1 LKVGTDFLFGCST
14 GFYSNWLDPTG
25 AAPPRERQGIS
36 ENHAYSIMDAVE
48 IKGHRLLKLRNPWG
62 KKEWDGRWSDGSSEW
77 TAEWMAALGHK
88 FGNDGIF
95 WISYED
101 LLRKYQHFDRTRIFG
116 DEWSVTQTWT
126 AVHVPWASEYLSTKF
141 RVTLREKS
149 SVVIVLAQLDDTY
162 FGGLQGG
169 YGFDLQFRLE
179 ADGPGGDEGD
189 YIVRSNGNYA
199 MARSVSTDIEL
210 EAGSYIV
217 LMKITARKTG
227 IDEVEDLLPMYAIER
242 REKLINMAL
251 SYDLA
256 HAKGILVESEKE
268 RDERMKQEKTRK
280 AKERE
285 KLKVELRKQAE
296 KDWRKNKARYER
308 DKKWREK
315 RQKADATRMAMR
327 RPPLGWSFSMEENVD
342 SLEVVDGSEG
352 DGEGAGAVKQKGP
365 GNPLAPAASFRL
377 KSFGGEAIPLP
388 STQSQVPKAP
398 EAAEA
403 AEAAPD
409 AEQDAVAAAVA
420 DTISGLDPPKVPA
433 QPSAEGIVQPL
444 DEVIKQADA
453 ATSAISSEQ
462 QPTANVKV
470 NGVDAITNVW
480 PLPNKPRLSSQ
491 DGQGPAFTAIEL
503 FAFTEGENHPAH
515 EATKPPPAAD
525 HDNPSDTDS
534 FPKFDWRSDLD
545 MQSDFSDTRKP
556 HHPRRRPEPRI
567 AKADEEGDWDNVIEP
582 WNAVCVVGL
591 RLYSLLKGEDVRVEV
606 VRPVADSDDDDDDD
620 DELGRREGEVKV
632 LDRDDMSKGAVAA
645 EVVGGLAWGVR

>member
-1 LKVGTDFLFGCST
+1 
-14 GFYSNWLDPTG
+14 
-25 AAPPRERQGIS
+25 
-36 ENHAYSIMDAVE
+36 MDAVE

-77 TAEWMAALGHK
+77 TAEWMAALDHK
-88 FGNDGIF
+88 FGNDGVF
-95 WISYED
+95 WISYDD

-126 AVHVPWASEYLSTKF
+126 AVHVPWAGDYLSTKF

-210 EAGSYIV
+210 EAGRYIV

-227 IDEVEDLLPMYAIER
+227 VDEVEDLLPMYATIR

-256 HAKGILVESEKE
+256 HAKGILVENEKE
-268 RDERMKQEKTRK
+268 RDERLKREKARK
-280 AKERE
+280 AKGRE
-285 KLKVELRKQAE
+285 KLRVELRKQAE
-296 KDWRKNKARYER
+296 KDWRKNKARHER

-315 RQKADATRMAMR
+315 RQRVDVTKMVMG
-327 RPPLGWSFSMEENVD
+327 RPPGFAVEENVD
-342 SLEVVDGSEG
+342 SLDVVDGSQR
-352 DGEGAGAVKQKGP
+352 DGEGAGVGASGLPGP
-365 GNPLAPAASFRL
+365 FCLTGLTAPFRL
-377 KSFGGEAIPLP
+377 KSFGRETIPLP
-388 STQSQVPKAP
+388 STQPQGPPVP
-398 EAAEA
+398 EA

-409 AEQDAVAAAVA
+409 TEQDAVAAAVA
-420 DTISGLDPPKVPA
+420 GTVSGLDPPKVPP

-453 ATSAISSEQ
+453 ATSATASEQ
-462 QPTANVKV
+462 LPTADVKV
-470 NGVDAITNVW
+470 NGVDAVINVKQ
-480 PLPNKPRLSSQ
+480 LPNKPPLSRQ
-491 DGQGPAFTAIEL
+491 DGQGPAFTAIEP
-503 FAFTEGENHPAH
+503 FAFTERKKHPAAH
-515 EATKPPPAAD
+515 IAAKPPPAAD

-534 FPKFDWRSDLD
+534 FPDFDWRSDID
-545 MQSDFSDTRKP
+545 MPSDSDFSDTAKRR
-556 HHPRRRPEPRI
+556 HLRRRPEPRI
-567 AKADEEGDWDNVIEP
+567 VKADEEGDLDNEIEP

-606 VRPVADSDDDDDDD
+606 VRPLADSDDEDDDD
-620 DELGRREGEVKV
+620 DELGKREGEVKV

-645 EVVGGLAWGVR
+645 EAVGKPAWRVR